1 MIKKL
6 FFAALLFVTA
16 LSARGQQPAA
26 VGGGIQQYVPYPIIG
41 YLSYDSV
48 LTSMPQYTLVL
59 QQMIDL
65 QSAFDAEMQR
75 VEDEFNQKY
84 ESFLDGQKE
93 FPRTILL
100 KRQTELQE
108 LLQRNID
115 FKHQG
120 QEELRRAEAEAVA
133 PLRNLLTDAIARVAA
148 ERQLILVVNTDSNA
162 CPFIDPL
169 MGIDITADVL
179 KSLEE

>member
-6 FFAALLFVTA
+6 LFAILLFVTG
-16 LSARGQQPAA
+16 LSARGQQPADFD
-26 VGGGIQQYVPYPIIG
+26 GGIQQYVPYPVIG

-48 LTSMPQYTLVL
+48 LTSMPQYTMVL
-59 QQMIDL
+59 QQMSDL
-65 QSAFDAEMQR
+65 QSAYDAEMKR
-75 VEDEFNQKY
+75 VEDEFNEKY
-84 ESFLDGQKE
+84 ESFLDGQRE

-120 QEELRRAEAEAVA
+120 QEELRRAEADAVA
-133 PLRNLLTDAIARVAA
+133 PLRTLLSAAIARVAA
-148 ERQLILVVNTDSNA
+148 SKQLILVVNTDSNA
-162 CPFIDPL
+162 CPFIDPQ

-179 KSLEE
+179 KALEE